1 MSKKNKSHRGM
12 AKMSPSKERREEQM
26 PAAMQDD
33 ETARWRASQRR
44 SDDIERGKPMR
55 GGRPAKPMRGE

>member
-1 MSKKNKSHRGM
+1 MSKKSKSMRGV
-12 AKMSPSKERREEQM
+12 AKMSPSKHKREEEM

-33 ETARWRASQRR
+33 ETARNRASQRR

-55 GGRPAKPMRGE
+55 GGRPEKSH